1 MQMQKQ
7 TNKPISYI
15 LMGIIICKEI
25 NCDSNNIKGQ
35 DRCIGLECLYTTET
49 KLVLFK
55 LDYYRL
61 KVLKK

>member
-1 MQMQKQ
+1 
-7 TNKPISYI
+7 
-15 LMGIIICKEI
+15 MGIIICKEI